1 MNLENKAFK
10 KLYNK
15 IKPNLQHYRK
25 IFSDIAKT
33 AQSRKV
39 RIIITEWSISK
50 PDYGLPKSHRVN
62 LVRDVLS
69 ASKEYNIPIIYNGLL
84 GRDGLSSTTDNERR
98 PSHDFDEKILKEFSV
113 VNF

>member
-1 MNLENKAFK
+1 MGFVLSFI
-10 KLYNK
+10 K
-15 IKPNLQHYRK
+15 IRDQPLGRQVCLTMP
-25 IFSDIAKT
+25 FSDIAKT

-62 LVRDVLS
+62 LVRDVLT

-84 GRDGLSSTTDNERR
+84 GGDGLSSTTDNKRR

>member
-1 MNLENKAFK
+1 M
-10 KLYNK
+10 
-15 IKPNLQHYRK
+15 
-25 IFSDIAKT
+25 
-33 AQSRKV
+33 
-39 RIIITEWSISK
+39 
-50 PDYGLPKSHRVN
+50 N